1 MVLAN
6 ARKRFAKLEP
16 AAIGMENKLRDLT
29 ILGKMFA
36 DAGQIGVTLSG
47 NGRFSGAHLMIDDID
62 LRILDALQKDAN
74 QSVSDIARHAGV
86 STTPCWRRIQRL
98 EAEGVISKRVALLDR
113 AQLNAAVTVFIAV
126 RTSKHTVEWLE
137 KFRKVVKD
145 IPEVVDFYRMSGD
158 IDYLLKAYVPDIASY
173 DALYKKLIAKI
184 ELSDVTS
191 MFAMEELK
199 STTAIPLGFKR
210 Q

>member
-1 MVLAN
+1 
-6 ARKRFAKLEP
+6 
-16 AAIGMENKLRDLT
+16 
-29 ILGKMFA
+29 
-36 DAGQIGVTLSG
+36 
-47 NGRFSGAHLMIDDID
+47 MIDDID

-74 QSVSDIARHAGV
+74 QSVSDIAKHAGV

-113 AQLNAAVTVFIAV
+113 AQLNADVTVFIAV
-126 RTSKHTVEWLE
+126 RTNKHTVEWLE

-210 Q
+210 

>member
-1 MVLAN
+1 
-6 ARKRFAKLEP
+6 
-16 AAIGMENKLRDLT
+16 
-29 ILGKMFA
+29 
-36 DAGQIGVTLSG
+36 
-47 NGRFSGAHLMIDDID
+47 
-62 LRILDALQKDAN
+62 
-74 QSVSDIARHAGV
+74 
-86 STTPCWRRIQRL
+86 
-98 EAEGVISKRVALLDR
+98 
-113 AQLNAAVTVFIAV
+113 V
-126 RTSKHTVEWLE
+126 RTNKHTVEWLE

-210 Q
+210 

>member
-1 MVLAN
+1 
-6 ARKRFAKLEP
+6 
-16 AAIGMENKLRDLT
+16 
-29 ILGKMFA
+29 
-36 DAGQIGVTLSG
+36 
-47 NGRFSGAHLMIDDID
+47 MIDDID

-74 QSVSDIARHAGV
+74 QSVSDIAKHAGV

-98 EAEGVISKRVALLDR
+98 EADGVISKRVALLDR

-126 RTSKHTVEWLE
+126 RTNKHTVEWLE

-210 Q
+210 

>member
-1 MVLAN
+1 
-6 ARKRFAKLEP
+6 
-16 AAIGMENKLRDLT
+16 
-29 ILGKMFA
+29 
-36 DAGQIGVTLSG
+36 
-47 NGRFSGAHLMIDDID
+47 MIDDID

-74 QSVSDIARHAGV
+74 QSVSDIAKHAGV

-98 EAEGVISKRVALLDR
+98 EAEGVISKRVALLNR
-113 AQLNAAVTVFIAV
+113 AQLNASVTVFIAV
-126 RTSKHTVEWLE
+126 RTNKHTVDWLD

>member
-1 MVLAN
+1 
-6 ARKRFAKLEP
+6 
-16 AAIGMENKLRDLT
+16 
-29 ILGKMFA
+29 
-36 DAGQIGVTLSG
+36 
-47 NGRFSGAHLMIDDID
+47 MIDDID

-74 QSVSDIARHAGV
+74 QSVSDIAKHAGV

-126 RTSKHTVEWLE
+126 RTNKHTVEWLE

-145 IPEVVDFYRMSGD
+145 IPEIVDFYRMSGE

-210 Q
+210 

>member
-1 MVLAN
+1 
-6 ARKRFAKLEP
+6 
-16 AAIGMENKLRDLT
+16 
-29 ILGKMFA
+29 
-36 DAGQIGVTLSG
+36 
-47 NGRFSGAHLMIDDID
+47 MIDDID

-74 QSVSDIARHAGV
+74 QSVSDIAKHAGV

-113 AQLNAAVTVFIAV
+113 AQLNASVTVFIAV
-126 RTSKHTVEWLE
+126 RTNKHTVDWLE

>member
-1 MVLAN
+1 
-6 ARKRFAKLEP
+6 
-16 AAIGMENKLRDLT
+16 
-29 ILGKMFA
+29 
-36 DAGQIGVTLSG
+36 
-47 NGRFSGAHLMIDDID
+47 MIDAID

-74 QSVSDIARHAGV
+74 QSVSDIAKHAGV

-145 IPEVVDFYRMSGD
+145 IPEIVDFYRMSGE

-210 Q
+210 

>member
-1 MVLAN
+1 
-6 ARKRFAKLEP
+6 
-16 AAIGMENKLRDLT
+16 
-29 ILGKMFA
+29 
-36 DAGQIGVTLSG
+36 
-47 NGRFSGAHLMIDDID
+47 MIDDID

-74 QSVSDIARHAGV
+74 QSVSDIAKHAGV

-126 RTSKHTVEWLE
+126 RTNKHTVEWLE

-210 Q
+210 